1 MMITSLL
8 SLFNAFVIDPK
19 GTPQG
24 VKQSE
29 QELYLELLKHGVFV
43 DPNIALLPSKDQYII
58 MKLLKD
64 TRALSALELNST
76 LISQWNKVE
85 GMSDVEFAIQQ
96 MAHYANIDFLL
107 TTNSNQ
113 SLVIKPIDQANL
125 ESFKSEVSRMF
136 VQIKA
141 ITPSELKT
149 MIINLISSGVAIKP
163 EHIPGLIDAVKL
175 YGIKIDPAIIKNE
188 QFAIVFCSRLN
199 LVPDTAPR
207 LLRTILYKA
216 SSEQGETYLELNNS
230 KRSKSIIECA
240 SQSMLLSELVAF
252 KNEHGIEPL
261 ASVFNRYKPL
271 FLSMKQVDST
281 DPESESK
288 QVATLVNQIRRKSKK
303 HHKPMPKDPLA
314 YASSLSKEELSNETF
329 AKVVKNKTSFLLI
342 RAINALEL
350 MKRRDKTE
358 RMVVYRLPHNVHYK
372 HLKTEDTNINIKN
385 VSLDTIN
392 ERISIMKLEL
402 ISRLQDK
409 FKDSDVAVVLPK
421 QASIALPT
429 STKRFVG
436 SLPIYT
442 SIEYQESD
450 QPVIG
455 VVWEHDIDIDLSAEV
470 LGGISIGWNRNHRSE
485 SDVFFSGDMIRPNKY
500 GFASE
505 LIKTSHNIAS
515 PLLFSAVLY
524 TDDDSNSAN
533 DYKIFAGAYNKSD
546 EKIIHDPSQLKSMM
560 DISDIRMVTTAIA
573 KNNSENIGILLPKSQ
588 DKPLRFALTSEIM
601 PNHTNVADN
610 NLQQMVI
617 DDLSDKIESA
627 LKLDKT
633 FIEAIGLNVIDDPSD
648 VSSETTVLD
657 FSLDVVSVGTFIDLL
672 N

>member
-1 MMITSLL
+1 MITTLL

-19 GTPQG
+19 EIPQG
-24 VKQSE
+24 VKRAE
-29 QELYLELLKHGVFV
+29 QELYLDLLKHGIFV

-64 TRALSALELNST
+64 TRSLSALEINST

-96 MAHYANIDFLL
+96 LAHYANIDFLL
-107 TTNSNQ
+107 TKNSNQ
-113 SLVIKPIDQANL
+113 SLVIKPIDQTNI

-141 ITPSELKT
+141 ITPAELET

-175 YGIKIDPAIIKNE
+175 YGFKIDPAIIKNE
-188 QFAIVFCSRLN
+188 QFAILFGSRLN
-199 LVPDTAPR
+199 LVPTTATR

-216 SSEQGETYLELNNS
+216 ASEQDETYLELNNS
-230 KRSKSIIECA
+230 KRSKYFIERA
-240 SQSMLLSELVAF
+240 SQAMLLSQLLAF
-252 KNEHGIEPL
+252 KENHGIEPL
-261 ASVFNRYKPL
+261 AAVFNRFKPL
-271 FLSMKQVDST
+271 FLSMKHVDET
-281 DPESESK
+281 DPDSK
-288 QVATLVNQIRRKSKK
+288 QVTTLVNQIRRKSKT

-314 YASSLSKEELSNETF
+314 YASSLSKEELPNEKF
-329 AKVVKNKTSFLLI
+329 SKVVKNKTSFLLI
-342 RAINALEL
+342 RTINALEL
-350 MKRRDKTE
+350 MKRRNNTE
-358 RMVVYRLPHNVHYK
+358 RVVVYRLPHNVHYK
-372 HLKTEDTNINIKN
+372 HLKPEDTNINIKN

-409 FKDSDVAVVLPK
+409 FKESDVAVVLPK
-421 QASIALPT
+421 QATIALPA
-429 STKRFVG
+429 STKKFVG

-450 QPVIG
+450 QPIIG
-455 VVWEHDIDIDLSAEV
+455 VVWEHNIDIDLSAEV
-470 LGGISIGWNRNHRSE
+470 LGGVSIGWNRNHRYE
-485 SDVFFSGDMIRPNKY
+485 SDVFFSGDMTRTNKH

-515 PLLFSAVLY
+515 PILFSAVLY
-524 TDDDSNSAN
+524 SDNYSTSTN
-533 DYKIFAGAYNKSD
+533 DYKIFAGVYSKSD
-546 EKIIHDPSQLKSMM
+546 EKIIHDPRQLKSMM

-573 KNNSENIGILLPKSQ
+573 KNKSENIGILLPKTQ
-588 DKPLRFALTSEIM
+588 DKPLRFGLTSEIM

-610 NLQQMVI
+610 NLQQMI
-617 DDLSDKIESA
+617 INDLSDKIDSA

-633 FIEAIGLNVIDDPSD
+633 FIEAIGLNVIEDPSD
-648 VSSETTVLD
+648 VSPDTTVLD
-657 FSLDVVSVGTFIDLL
+657 FSLDVVSVDTFINLL

>member
-1 MMITSLL
+1 MITSLL

-19 GTPQG
+19 ETPQG
-24 VKQSE
+24 VKKTE
-29 QELYLELLKHGVFV
+29 QELYLDLLKHGVFV
-43 DPNIALLPSKDQYII
+43 DPNIALLSSKDQYII

-96 MAHYANIDFLL
+96 MAHYANIDFIL
-107 TTNSNQ
+107 TKNSNQ
-113 SLVIKPIDQANL
+113 SLVIKPIDQDNL
-125 ESFKSEVSRMF
+125 ELFKSEVSRMF

-141 ITPSELKT
+141 ITPNELEA

-188 QFAIVFCSRLN
+188 QFSVVFGSRLN
-199 LVPDTAPR
+199 LIPATATR

-216 SSEQGETYLELNNS
+216 ASEQFETYLELNNS
-230 KRSKSIIECA
+230 KRSKYFIERA
-240 SQSMLLSELVAF
+240 SQSMLLSELLAF
-252 KNEHGIEPL
+252 KKEHGIEPL
-261 ASVFNRYKPL
+261 AVVFNRFKPL
-271 FLSMKQVDST
+271 FLSMKHVDST

-314 YASSLSKEELSNETF
+314 YASSLSKDELSNETF

-358 RMVVYRLPHNVHYK
+358 RMVVYRLPHKVHYK
-372 HLKTEDTNINIKN
+372 HLKPEDTNINIKN

-402 ISRLQDK
+402 ISRLQEK
-409 FKDSDVAVVLPK
+409 FKDSNVAVVLPK
-421 QASIALPT
+421 QANIALPT

-436 SLPIYT
+436 SLPLYT

-470 LGGISIGWNRNHRSE
+470 LDGVSIGWNRSHRSE

-505 LIKTSHNIAS
+505 LIKTSHNISS
-515 PLLFSAVLY
+515 PLLFSAVLF
-524 TDDDSNSAN
+524 TDDGLTSAN

-546 EKIIHDPSQLKSMM
+546 ENVIHNPSQLKSMM

-610 NLQQMVI
+610 NLQQMMI
-617 DDLSDKIESA
+617 DDLSDKIDSA

-633 FIEAIGLNVIDDPSD
+633 FVEAIGLNVINDPSE
-648 VSSETTVLD
+648 VSPETVVLD
-657 FSLDVVSVGTFIDLL
+657 FSLDVVSVNTFIDLL